1 MDGAKDG
8 EAALER
14 ALGVARQNS
23 PIDARRRKFCDGGQP
38 RRAVQV
44 GMELHL
50 GQPVA
55 EPLRRGPLQG
65 LLPPALE
72 DSGSGGRDRK
82 GEDSAEAGGREHMCV
97 MCCWRAQINSKQNAQ
112 HKQRAYWITSIISFK
127 TA

>member
-82 GEDSAEAGGREHMCV
+82 GEDSAEAGGREHI
-97 MCCWRAQINSKQNAQ
+97 RI
-112 HKQRAYWITSIISFK
+112 HK
-127 TA
+127 